1 MGLRFAALAL
11 VTLGLAGCGSP
22 EEQAK
27 RYYEH
32 GMELLAQHQ
41 NARAGIEFRNAI
53 KKKQDM
59 LPAWQGLAQ
68 IEEADRHWGNLI
80 PIYRKMT
87 ELRPNDNVVRLK
99 LARLLFLN
107 GSLDEALTLANAM
120 TDAEKQN
127 ADAAALK
134 AAILFR
140 LKDSAGAIREA
151 QAALAIDPKQ
161 SGAIG
166 VIAADR
172 LARGDSKGALEMLDR
187 GRGTDADDLGV
198 QLFKLKIFEQTQDL
212 PQAESVLRKLVER
225 YPDETEF
232 RKQLVRL
239 YVFQRRSDDAEK
251 EARAIVAAHPDDS
264 KVVLEFVGLLSTIRG
279 PAAAR
284 DELAARIK
292 AGGDVFPYQMA
303 LADFDFASDNFDNSR
318 AVLEGIISK
327 DGSPEHVLTAQVRL
341 AELLFSKKMTAP
353 AETLV
358 NDILRKD
365 ARNIGGMKLRASLR
379 MDRGELEPAI
389 NDLRQA
395 LNDQPRAI
403 DLMLLMAIAYERS
416 GSVDLAEKEFADAT
430 KASNFDANVGLNY
443 IAFLE
448 RRGSIGRAEDVLTE
462 LANRWPKNTRIL
474 TALAQVRLSRG
485 NWAGAQEIAE
495 NVRRAGNDRGV
506 ADQILGAAL
515 AGQNKY
521 QESIGALQNAYS
533 AAPDSVQPL
542 LSLVNVYVRAQ
553 QTDKAVALLKSVT
566 KANPANA
573 EAYVLLGSINQANNA
588 PDEAF
593 KNFTTAVEKQPKNDA
608 GYRALAKL
616 YASQKKNDQAE
627 AIIRV
632 GLKELPDNAVLHLTL
647 ANILEQGGN
656 VDAAIAEYEA
666 LLAKDPSSLIA
677 TNNLASLLVD
687 HRTDQ
692 ASRDR
697 AQVLAASLRKSPVP
711 QFKDTLGWVS
721 YQQGDYKNAV
731 PALEQAVAALPDV
744 AVIHYHLGMSYL
756 AIGEPAKASE
766 QLKLALNG
774 AADADLKDKIQ
785 EARKKAG
792 M

>member
-430 KASNFDANVGLNY
+430 KASNFDADVGLNY